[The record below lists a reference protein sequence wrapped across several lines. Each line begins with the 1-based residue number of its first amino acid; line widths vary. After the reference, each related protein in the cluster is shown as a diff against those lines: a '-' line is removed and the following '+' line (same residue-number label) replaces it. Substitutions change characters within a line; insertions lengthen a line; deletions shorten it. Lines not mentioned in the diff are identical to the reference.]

1 MYIIKNDL
9 VFSSEFVDSVNCCA
23 NLKIGDPP
31 KRLRCFSFF

>member
-23 NLKIGDPP
+23 NLKIA